1 MTTSKYDIEKLI
13 HIKEKVMREEPLIHG
28 LTHPITMNDCA
39 NVILAVGGRPIMAE
53 HPKEVRE
60 ITQSAKA
67 LVVNLGNI
75 SESRM
80 TSMMLSGNVTKEADI
95 PCIIDCVGVACS
107 DLRLT
112 FAKQFVEVCQ
122 PQVIKGN
129 MSEIK
134 AMAGVATNT
143 QGIDVAKEDRGT
155 KETIGEHLRIV
166 RSLAKAY
173 GTVVVATGKLDIISD
188 GERTYIIENGCEAL
202 TKITGTGCMVG
213 MLIGTFI
220 SQKAVVEGALL
231 GTLMMG
237 LSGELAQDIKGVGS
251 FKVAVF
257 DYLSTLDGETLL
269 QKAKVKVV
277 DEDDM

>member
-1 MTTSKYDIEKLI
+1 MTTSKYNLEKLI
-13 HIKEKVMREEPLIHG
+13 HIKEKVMREEPLIHA

-39 NVILAVGGRPIMAE
+39 NGILAVGGRPIMAE
-53 HPKEVRE
+53 HPEEVSG

-80 TSMMLSGNVTKEADI
+80 TSMMLSGNVAKEADI

-107 DLRLT
+107 KLRLD
-112 FAKQFVEVCQ
+112 FARSFTRDCQ
-122 PQVIKGN
+122 PRVMKGN

-134 AMAGVATNT
+134 AMAGMATST
-143 QGIDVAKEDRGT
+143 SGIDVAKEDVGT
-155 KETIGEHLRIV
+155 RETLKEQIRVVKEV
-166 RSLAKAY
+166 AKAY

-188 GERTYIIENGCEAL
+188 GERAYIIENGCEAL